1 MKVESLGDKN
11 FVSKFALQN
20 EKMRIFFRGLWHFDR
35 LLIILTKPVGVG
47 VIKKQACTHTFFFVH
62 IHNISIMCV
71 DKKMVRKNWQ
81 GKRSRNEWNIGMN

>member
-1 MKVESLGDKN
+1 MKVESLGDKI

-47 VIKKQACTHTFFFVH
+47 VIKKQACTHTFFL
-62 IHNISIMCV
+62 
-71 DKKMVRKNWQ
+71 
-81 GKRSRNEWNIGMN
+81 GAYP

>member
-47 VIKKQACTHTFFFVH
+47 VIKKQACTHTFFL
-62 IHNISIMCV
+62 
-71 DKKMVRKNWQ
+71 
-81 GKRSRNEWNIGMN
+81 GAYP